1 MIESDKVDVGEDDD
15 SIGKQY
21 HYSLESFI
29 QVACKSPILQRREC
43 ESAPPNQELLY
54 AAAATLNN
62 MAVVGG
68 QRKSSVAMCTQKDD
82 IIICSRYNLVTL
94 LVTHWTLCAF
104 VGECDDDI
112 VNY

>member
-1 MIESDKVDVGEDDD
+1 MIKSDKVDVGEDDD

-43 ESAPPNQELLY
+43 ESAPPNHELLY
-54 AAAATLNN
+54 AAATLNN

-68 QRKSSVAMCTQKDD
+68 QRKPSVAVCTQ
-82 IIICSRYNLVTL
+82 RT
-94 LVTHWTLCAF
+94 T
-104 VGECDDDI
+104 
-112 VNY
+112 